1 MSGQKIS
8 FYDESLNVL
17 FSSETS
23 SDEESSIFKVNS
35 NKEDIAIIA
44 SNDFSFYK
52 FDLPTTSQRNLKK
65 VIPFMLSEEIL
76 GEVEDYFWIQ
86 GSQSEIVGIIEH
98 QKIQEIKDKLDSK
111 VSKLIPIQAL
121 SSSIENL
128 LVILGDKAFI
138 SLQDNWY
145 WFADKK
151 SILNTLALTLR
162 KYEIKKLNVWAT
174 EKKIDLPNLDID
186 TEEKYFSSTKDLL
199 NEFSQILDIKNSL
212 NFFSKEY
219 EQKIDWR
226 SIFLRYK
233 FYGYSSLAF
242 FGIFLL
248 SAIVQFSY
256 LNVSNN
262 LLKNK
267 IIDTFKEKFPSETLE
282 SDLISQVNGLINQG
296 QIDYSAL
303 NAVSIV
309 SDAVSNS
316 ENIVLVS
323 ISYERS
329 RFIIEVQT
337 NSYDQLQEYVDL
349 VNSLGLSVNLGAS
362 RRVNNFIP
370 VSYTHLTLP
379 TTLVV

>member
-174 EKKIDLPNLDID
+174 EKKLDLPNLDID

-199 NEFSQILDIKNSL
+199 NEFSQILDIRSSL

-242 FGIFLL
+242 FSIFLL

-267 IIDTFKEKFPSETLE
+267 IIDTFKEKFPSENLE

-349 VNSLGLSVNLGAS
+349 VNSMGLSVNLGAS
-362 RRVNNFIP
+362 RRVNNFIQGEI
-370 VSYTHLTLP
+370 SINAF
-379 TTLVV
+379 

>member
-1 MSGQKIS
+1 MSSQKIS
-8 FYDESLNVL
+8 FYDESLNIL

-23 SDEESSIFKVNS
+23 SDEEQSILKVNS
-35 NKEDIAIIA
+35 NKENIAIIA

-52 FDLPTTSQRNLKK
+52 FDLPTTSKRNLKK

-86 GSQSEIVGIIEH
+86 DSQSEIVGIIEH
-98 QKIQEIKDKLDSK
+98 QKILEIKDKLDPK
-111 VSKLIPIQAL
+111 VNKLIPIQAL

-174 EKKIDLPNLDID
+174 EKKLELPNLDID

-199 NEFSQILDIKNSL
+199 SEFSQILDLKDSI

-267 IIDTFKEKFPSETLE
+267 IIDTFKKKFPSETLE

-349 VNSLGLSVNLGAS
+349 VNSMGLSVNLGAS
-362 RRVNNFIP
+362 RRVNNFIQGEI
-370 VSYTHLTLP
+370 SINAF
-379 TTLVV
+379 

>member
-8 FYDESLNVL
+8 FYDESLNIL
-17 FSSETS
+17 FSSEIS

-162 KYEIKKLNVWAT
+162 KYEIKKLNIWTT
-174 EKKIDLPNLDID
+174 EKKLDLPNLDID

-349 VNSLGLSVNLGAS
+349 VNSMGLSVNLGAS
-362 RRVNNFIP
+362 RRVNNFIQGEI
-370 VSYTHLTLP
+370 SINAF
-379 TTLVV
+379 

>member
-1 MSGQKIS
+1 MSSQKIS
-8 FYDESLNVL
+8 FYDESLNIL

-52 FDLPTTSQRNLKK
+52 FDLPTTSQRNLRK

-76 GEVEDYFWIQ
+76 GEIEDYFWIQ

-162 KYEIKKLNVWAT
+162 KYEIKNLNIWAT
-174 EKKIDLPNLDID
+174 EKKLDLPNLDID

-362 RRVNNFIP
+362 RRVNNFIQGEI
-370 VSYTHLTLP
+370 SINAF
-379 TTLVV
+379 

>member
-8 FYDESLNVL
+8 FYDESLNIL

-138 SLQDNWY
+138 CLQDNWY

-174 EKKIDLPNLDID
+174 EKKLDLPNLDID

-199 NEFSQILDIKNSL
+199 NEFSQILDIRNSL

-267 IIDTFKEKFPSETLE
+267 IIDTFKEKFPSENLE

-349 VNSLGLSVNLGAS
+349 VNSMGLSVNLGAS
-362 RRVNNFIP
+362 RRVNNFIQGEI
-370 VSYTHLTLP
+370 SINAF
-379 TTLVV
+379 

>member
-8 FYDESLNVL
+8 FYDESLNIL

-162 KYEIKKLNVWAT
+162 KYEIKKLNVWST
-174 EKKIDLPNLDID
+174 EKKLDLPNLDID
-186 TEEKYFSSTKDLL
+186 TKEKYFSSTKDLL
-199 NEFSQILDIKNSL
+199 NEFSQILDIRNSL
-212 NFFSKEY
+212 NFFSKEF

-226 SIFLRYK
+226 TIFLRYK

-349 VNSLGLSVNLGAS
+349 VNSMGLSVNLGAS
-362 RRVNNFIP
+362 RRVNNFIQGEI
-370 VSYTHLTLP
+370 SINAF
-379 TTLVV
+379 

>member
-1 MSGQKIS
+1 MSDQKIT
-8 FYDESLNVL
+8 FYDESLNDL
-17 FSSETS
+17 FTS
-23 SDEESSIFKVNS
+23 KLVSNEEKSLFEVNS
-35 NKEDIAIIA
+35 KNEDIAIIA

-52 FDLPTTSQRNLKK
+52 FDLPSTSQRNLKK

-76 GEVEDYFWIQ
+76 GEIEDYFWIQ
-86 GSQSEIVGIIEH
+86 DNQSEIVGIIEH
-98 QKIQEIKDKLDSK
+98 QKIQEIKEKLNPK
-111 VSKLIPIQAL
+111 VNKLIPIQAL
-121 SSSIENL
+121 TSSIENL
-128 LVILGDKAFI
+128 LVVLDDKAFI
-138 SLQDNWY
+138 SLQGNWF

-151 SILNTLALTLR
+151 SILNTLELTLR
-162 KYEIKKLNVWAT
+162 KYEIRKLNIWSTDKKLN
-174 EKKIDLPNLDID
+174 LPVLDID
-186 TEEKYFSSTKDLL
+186 FEETIFSSTKDLL
-199 NEFSQILDIKNSL
+199 KELSEIVDIKNSI
-212 NFFSKEY
+212 NFFSKDY

-242 FGIFLL
+242 FSIFLL

-267 IIDTFKEKFPSETLE
+267 IVDSFKEKFPSEILE

-349 VNSLGLSVNLGAS
+349 VNSMGLSVNLGAS
-362 RRVNNFIP
+362 RRVNNFIQGEI
-370 VSYTHLTLP
+370 SINAF
-379 TTLVV
+379 

>member
-8 FYDESLNVL
+8 FYDESLNIL

-162 KYEIKKLNVWAT
+162 KYEIKKLNVWST
-174 EKKIDLPNLDID
+174 EKKLDLPNLDID
-186 TEEKYFSSTKDLL
+186 TKEKYFSSTKDLL
-199 NEFSQILDIKNSL
+199 NEFSQILDIRNSL

-267 IIDTFKEKFPSETLE
+267 IIDTFKEKFPSENLE

-349 VNSLGLSVNLGAS
+349 VNSMGLSVNLGAS
-362 RRVNNFIP
+362 RRVNNFIQGEI
-370 VSYTHLTLP
+370 SINAF
-379 TTLVV
+379 

>member
-1 MSGQKIS
+1 MSSQKIS
-8 FYDESLNVL
+8 FYDESLNIL
-17 FSSETS
+17 FSTETS
-23 SDEESSIFKVNS
+23 SGEEKSILKVNS
-35 NKEDIAIIA
+35 NEENIAIIA

-65 VIPFMLSEEIL
+65 VIPFMLGEEIL
-76 GEVEDYFWIQ
+76 GEVKDYFWIQ
-86 GSQSEIVGIIEH
+86 DSQSEIVGIIEH
-98 QKIQEIKDKLDSK
+98 QKIQEIKDKLDPK
-111 VSKLIPIQAL
+111 VNKLIPIQAL

-162 KYEIKKLNVWAT
+162 KYEIKKLNVWST
-174 EKKIDLPNLDID
+174 EKGLNLLNLDID

-199 NEFSQILDIKNSL
+199 NEFSQILDLKDSI
-212 NFFSKEY
+212 NFFRKEY
-219 EQKIDWR
+219 EQKIDWP

-233 FYGYSSLAF
+233 FYGYSALAF

-262 LLKNK
+262 LLKSK

-323 ISYERS
+323 ISYERT

-337 NSYDQLQEYVDL
+337 NSYDQLQDYVDL
-349 VNSLGLSVNLGAS
+349 VNSMGLSVNLGAS
-362 RRVNNFIP
+362 RRVNNFIQGEI
-370 VSYTHLTLP
+370 SINAF
-379 TTLVV
+379 

>member
-1 MSGQKIS
+1 MSNQKIS
-8 FYDESLNVL
+8 FYDESLNIL
-17 FSSETS
+17 FTSELAS
-23 SDEESSIFKVNS
+23 NEEKSILKANS
-35 NKEDIAIIA
+35 NEEDIAIIA

-86 GSQSEIVGIIEH
+86 ANQSEIVGIIEH
-98 QKIQEIKDKLDSK
+98 QKIKEIKEKLDPS
-111 VSKLIPIQAL
+111 VNKLIPIQAL

-138 SLQDNWY
+138 SLKGNWF

-151 SILNTLALTLR
+151 SILNTLALTLK
-162 KYEIKKLNVWAT
+162 KYAINKLNVWSSD
-174 EKKIDLPNLDID
+174 KKLNLPNLDID

-199 NEFSQILDIKNSL
+199 KEFSQILDINNSM

-219 EQKIDWR
+219 EQKIEWR

-233 FYGYSSLAF
+233 FYGYSTLAF

-248 SAIVQFSY
+248 SAIIQFSY

-267 IIDTFKEKFPSETLE
+267 IIDTFKEKFPAETLE

-303 NAVSIV
+303 NAVSII

-349 VNSLGLSVNLGAS
+349 VNSMGLNVNLGAS
-362 RRVNNFIP
+362 RRVNNFIQGEI
-370 VSYTHLTLP
+370 SINAF
-379 TTLVV
+379 

>member
-17 FSSETS
+17 FSSERS

-174 EKKIDLPNLDID
+174 EKKLDLPNLDID

-199 NEFSQILDIKNSL
+199 NEFSQTLDIRNSL

-267 IIDTFKEKFPSETLE
+267 IIDTFKEKFPSENLE

-349 VNSLGLSVNLGAS
+349 VNSMGLSVNLGAS
-362 RRVNNFIP
+362 RRVNNFIQGEI
-370 VSYTHLTLP
+370 SINAF
-379 TTLVV
+379 

>member
-1 MSGQKIS
+1 VSSQKIS
-8 FYDESLNVL
+8 FYDESLNIL

-23 SDEESSIFKVNS
+23 SDEEKSILKVNS
-35 NKEDIAIIA
+35 NEEEIAIIA

-52 FDLPTTSQRNLKK
+52 FDLPSTSQRNLKK

-76 GEVEDYFWIQ
+76 GEVEDYFWTQ
-86 GSQSEIVGIIEH
+86 DSQSEIVGIIEH
-98 QKIQEIKDKLDSK
+98 QKIQEIKDKLDPK
-111 VSKLIPIQAL
+111 VNKLIPIQAL

-138 SLQDNWY
+138 SLQGNWY

-151 SILNTLALTLR
+151 SILNTLVLTLR
-162 KYEIKKLNVWAT
+162 KYEIKKLNVWSSD
-174 EKKIDLPNLDID
+174 KKLNLPNLDID

-199 NEFSQILDIKNSL
+199 NEFSQTLDIKNSI
-212 NFFSKEY
+212 NFFSNEY
-219 EQKIDWR
+219 ERKIDWQ

-248 SAIVQFSY
+248 SAIIQFSY
-256 LNVSNN
+256 LNISNN
-262 LLKNK
+262 FLKNK

-303 NAVSIV
+303 NAVSII

-349 VNSLGLSVNLGAS
+349 VNSMGLNVNLGAS
-362 RRVNNFIP
+362 RRVNNFVQGEI
-370 VSYTHLTLP
+370 SINAF
-379 TTLVV
+379 

>member
-1 MSGQKIS
+1 MNGQKIS
-8 FYDESLNVL
+8 FYDESLNIL

-52 FDLPTTSQRNLKK
+52 FDLPTTSQRNLRK

-151 SILNTLALTLR
+151 SILNTLALIL
-162 KYEIKKLNVWAT
+162 KKFEIKKLNIWTT
-174 EKKIDLPNLDID
+174 EKKLDLPNLDID

-242 FGIFLL
+242 FSIFLL

-349 VNSLGLSVNLGAS
+349 VNSMGLSVNLGAS
-362 RRVNNFIP
+362 RRVNNFIQGEI
-370 VSYTHLTLP
+370 SINAF
-379 TTLVV
+379 

>member
-174 EKKIDLPNLDID
+174 EKKLDLPNLDID

-199 NEFSQILDIKNSL
+199 NEFSQILDIRNSL

-233 FYGYSSLAF
+233 FYGYSSMAF
-242 FGIFLL
+242 FGIFLH

-267 IIDTFKEKFPSETLE
+267 IIDTFKEKFPSENLE

-316 ENIVLVS
+316 ENIVLVP

-349 VNSLGLSVNLGAS
+349 VNSMGLNVNLGAS
-362 RRVNNFIP
+362 RRVNNFIQGEI
-370 VSYTHLTLP
+370 SINAF
-379 TTLVV
+379 

>member
-1 MSGQKIS
+1 MSDHKIT
-8 FYDESLNVL
+8 FYDELLNDL
-17 FSSETS
+17 FTS
-23 SDEESSIFKVNS
+23 KLVSNEEKSFFEVNS
-35 NKEDIAIIA
+35 KDEDIAIIA

-52 FDLPTTSQRNLKK
+52 FDLPSTSQRNLKK

-76 GEVEDYFWIQ
+76 GEIEDYFWIQ
-86 GSQSEIVGIIEH
+86 DNKSEIVGIIEH
-98 QKIQEIKDKLDSK
+98 QKIQEIKEKLNPK
-111 VSKLIPIQAL
+111 VNKLIPIQAL
-121 SSSIENL
+121 ASSIENL
-128 LVILGDKAFI
+128 LVVLDDKAFI
-138 SLQDNWY
+138 SLRGNWF

-151 SILNTLALTLR
+151 SILNTLKLTIG
-162 KYEIKKLNVWAT
+162 KYEIRKLNIWTTDKKLN
-174 EKKIDLPNLDID
+174 LPSEDID
-186 TEEKYFSSTKDLL
+186 FEEKIFSSTKDLL
-199 NEFSQILDIKNSL
+199 KDLSEIADIKNSI
-212 NFFSKEY
+212 NFFNKDY

-242 FGIFLL
+242 FSIFLL

-267 IIDTFKEKFPSETLE
+267 IIDSFKEKFPSEILE

-349 VNSLGLSVNLGAS
+349 VNSMGLSVDLGAS
-362 RRVNNFIP
+362 RRVNNFIQGEI
-370 VSYTHLTLP
+370 SINAF
-379 TTLVV
+379 

>member
-1 MSGQKIS
+1 MSSQKIS
-8 FYDESLNVL
+8 FYDESLNIL
-17 FSSETS
+17 FSTETS
-23 SDEESSIFKVNS
+23 SGEEKSILKVNS
-35 NKEDIAIIA
+35 NEEDIAIIA

-65 VIPFMLSEEIL
+65 VIPFMLGEEIL

-86 GSQSEIVGIIEH
+86 DSQSEIVGIIEH
-98 QKIQEIKDKLDSK
+98 QKIQEIKDKLDPK
-111 VSKLIPIQAL
+111 VNKLIPIQAL

-162 KYEIKKLNVWAT
+162 KYEIKKLNVWST
-174 EKKIDLPNLDID
+174 EKGLDLPNLDID

-199 NEFSQILDIKNSL
+199 NEFSQILDLKDSI
-212 NFFSKEY
+212 NFFRKEY
-219 EQKIDWR
+219 EQKIDWP

-233 FYGYSSLAF
+233 FYGYSALAF

-262 LLKNK
+262 LLKSK

-323 ISYERS
+323 ISYERT

-349 VNSLGLSVNLGAS
+349 VNSMGLSVNLGAS
-362 RRVNNFIP
+362 RRVNNFIQGEI
-370 VSYTHLTLP
+370 SINEF
-379 TTLVV
+379 

>member
-1 MSGQKIS
+1 MNGQKIS
-8 FYDESLNVL
+8 FYDESLNIL
-17 FSSETS
+17 FSSEIS

-52 FDLPTTSQRNLKK
+52 FDLPTTSQRNLRK

-76 GEVEDYFWIQ
+76 GEIEDYFWIQ

-162 KYEIKKLNVWAT
+162 KYEIKKLNIWTT
-174 EKKIDLPNLDID
+174 EKKLDLPNLDID

-267 IIDTFKEKFPSETLE
+267 IIDTFKEKFPSENLE

-349 VNSLGLSVNLGAS
+349 VNSMGLSVNLGAS
-362 RRVNNFIP
+362 RRVNNFIQGEI
-370 VSYTHLTLP
+370 SINAF
-379 TTLVV
+379 

>member
-8 FYDESLNVL
+8 FYDESLNIL

-23 SDEESSIFKVNS
+23 SDEAKSTLKINSSE
-35 NKEDIAIIA
+35 EDIAIIA

-76 GEVEDYFWIQ
+76 GEVQDYFWIQ
-86 GSQSEIVGIIEH
+86 ESQSEIVGIIEH
-98 QKIQEIKDKLDSK
+98 KKIQEIKDKLDPK
-111 VSKLIPIQAL
+111 VNKLIPIQAL
-121 SSSIENL
+121 SSSVENL

-151 SILNTLALTLR
+151 SILNTLPLTLK
-162 KYEIKKLNVWAT
+162 KYEIKKINIWTT
-174 EKKIDLPNLDID
+174 EKKLNLANLDIE
-186 TEEKYFSSTKDLL
+186 TEEKYFSSPKGLL
-199 NEFSQILDIKNSL
+199 KEFSQILDIKNSV

-262 LLKNK
+262 SLKNK

-303 NAVSIV
+303 NAISVV

-323 ISYERS
+323 ISYERT

-349 VNSLGLSVNLGAS
+349 VNSMGLSVNLGAS
-362 RRVNNFIP
+362 RRVNNFIQGEI
-370 VSYTHLTLP
+370 SINAF
-379 TTLVV
+379 

>member
-8 FYDESLNVL
+8 FYDESLNIL

-52 FDLPTTSQRNLKK
+52 FDLPTTSQRNLRK

-162 KYEIKKLNVWAT
+162 KYEIKKLNIWAT
-174 EKKIDLPNLDID
+174 EKKLDLPNLDID

-199 NEFSQILDIKNSL
+199 NEFSQILDIRNSL

-242 FGIFLL
+242 FSIFLL

-267 IIDTFKEKFPSETLE
+267 IIDTFKEKFPSENLE

-349 VNSLGLSVNLGAS
+349 VNSMGLSVNLGAS
-362 RRVNNFIP
+362 RRVNNFIQGEI
-370 VSYTHLTLP
+370 SINAF
-379 TTLVV
+379 

>member
-1 MSGQKIS
+1 MSDQRIT
-8 FYDESLNVL
+8 FYDELLNDLFTSKLVSNEEKSL
-17 FSSETS
+17 FE
-23 SDEESSIFKVNS
+23 VNS
-35 NKEDIAIIA
+35 KDEDIAIIA

-52 FDLPTTSQRNLKK
+52 FDLPSTSQRNLNK

-76 GEVEDYFWIQ
+76 GEIEDYFWIQ
-86 GSQSEIVGIIEH
+86 DNKSEIVGIIEH
-98 QKIQEIKDKLDSK
+98 QKIQEIKEKLNPK
-111 VSKLIPIQAL
+111 VNKLIPIQAL
-121 SSSIENL
+121 AFSIENL
-128 LVILGDKAFI
+128 LVVLDDKAFI
-138 SLQDNWY
+138 SLQGNWF

-151 SILNTLALTLR
+151 SILNTLELTLR
-162 KYEIKKLNVWAT
+162 KYEIKKLNIWT
-174 EKKIDLPNLDID
+174 TDKKLNLPSLDID
-186 TEEKYFSSTKDLL
+186 FEEKFFPSTKDLL
-199 NEFSQILDIKNSL
+199 KELSEIVDIKNSI
-212 NFFSKEY
+212 NFFNKDY

-242 FGIFLL
+242 FSIFLL

-267 IIDTFKEKFPSETLE
+267 IIDSFKEKFPSEILE

-349 VNSLGLSVNLGAS
+349 VNSMGLSVNLGAS
-362 RRVNNFIP
+362 RRVNNFIQGEI
-370 VSYTHLTLP
+370 SINAF
-379 TTLVV
+379 

>member
-1 MSGQKIS
+1 VSSQKIS
-8 FYDESLNVL
+8 FYDEALNIL

-23 SDEESSIFKVNS
+23 SDEEKSILKVNS
-35 NKEDIAIIA
+35 NEEDIAIIA

-86 GSQSEIVGIIEH
+86 DSQSEIVGIIEH
-98 QKIQEIKDKLDSK
+98 QKIQEIKDKLDPK
-111 VSKLIPIQAL
+111 VNKLIPIQAL

-162 KYEIKKLNVWAT
+162 KYEIKKLNVWST
-174 EKKIDLPNLDID
+174 EKGLDLLNLDID

-199 NEFSQILDIKNSL
+199 NEFSQILDIKNSI

-282 SDLISQVNGLINQG
+282 LDLISQVNGLINQG

-316 ENIVLVS
+316 ENIILVS

-349 VNSLGLSVNLGAS
+349 VNSMGLSVNLGAS
-362 RRVNNFIP
+362 RRVNNFIQGEI
-370 VSYTHLTLP
+370 SINAF
-379 TTLVV
+379 

>member
-8 FYDESLNVL
+8 FYDESLNIL

-23 SDEESSIFKVNS
+23 SDEESSIFKLNS

-52 FDLPTTSQRNLKK
+52 FDLPTTSQRNLRK

-162 KYEIKKLNVWAT
+162 KYEIKNLNIWAT
-174 EKKIDLPNLDID
+174 EKKLDLPNLDID

-362 RRVNNFIP
+362 RRVNNFIQGEI
-370 VSYTHLTLP
+370 SINAF
-379 TTLVV
+379 

>member
-52 FDLPTTSQRNLKK
+52 FNLPTTSQRNLKK

-86 GSQSEIVGIIEH
+86 DSQSEIVGIIEH

-174 EKKIDLPNLDID
+174 EKKLDLPNLDID

-267 IIDTFKEKFPSETLE
+267 IIDTFKEKFPSENLE

-349 VNSLGLSVNLGAS
+349 VNSMGLSVNLGAS
-362 RRVNNFIP
+362 RRVNNFIQGEI
-370 VSYTHLTLP
+370 SINAF
-379 TTLVV
+379 

>member
-23 SDEESSIFKVNS
+23 SDEQSSIFKVNS

-76 GEVEDYFWIQ
+76 GKVEDYFWIQ

-174 EKKIDLPNLDID
+174 EKKLDLPNLDID

-199 NEFSQILDIKNSL
+199 NEFSQILDIRNSL

-267 IIDTFKEKFPSETLE
+267 IIDTFKEKFPSENLE

-323 ISYERS
+323 ISFERS

-349 VNSLGLSVNLGAS
+349 VNSMGLSVNLGAS
-362 RRVNNFIP
+362 RRVNNFIQGEI
-370 VSYTHLTLP
+370 SINAF
-379 TTLVV
+379 

>member
-98 QKIQEIKDKLDSK
+98 QKIQEIKDKLDST

-174 EKKIDLPNLDID
+174 EKKLDLPNLDID

-267 IIDTFKEKFPSETLE
+267 IIDTFKEKFPSENLE

-349 VNSLGLSVNLGAS
+349 VNSMGLSVNLGAS
-362 RRVNNFIP
+362 RRVNNFIQGEI
-370 VSYTHLTLP
+370 SINAF
-379 TTLVV
+379 

>member
-8 FYDESLNVL
+8 FYDESLNIL

-23 SDEESSIFKVNS
+23 NVEEQSILKVNS
-35 NKEDIAIIA
+35 NKKDIAIIA

-65 VIPFMLSEEIL
+65 VIPFKLSEEIL

-128 LVILGDKAFI
+128 LVILDDKAFI

-162 KYEIKKLNVWAT
+162 KYEIKKLNVWTT
-174 EKKIDLPNLDID
+174 EKKLDFPNLDID
-186 TEEKYFSSTKDLL
+186 IEEKYFSSTKDLL

-212 NFFSKEY
+212 IFFSKEY

-267 IIDTFKEKFPSETLE
+267 IIDTFKEKFPSENLE

-349 VNSLGLSVNLGAS
+349 VNSMGLSVNLGAS
-362 RRVNNFIP
+362 RRVNNFIQGEI
-370 VSYTHLTLP
+370 SINAF
-379 TTLVV
+379 

>member
-76 GEVEDYFWIQ
+76 GEIEDYFWIQ

-128 LVILGDKAFI
+128 LVILDDKAFI

-162 KYEIKKLNVWAT
+162 KYEIKKLNVWTT
-174 EKKIDLPNLDID
+174 EKKLDFPNLDID

-267 IIDTFKEKFPSETLE
+267 IIDTFKEKFPSENLE

-303 NAVSIV
+303 NAVSVV

-349 VNSLGLSVNLGAS
+349 VNSMGLSVNLGAS
-362 RRVNNFIP
+362 RRVNNFIQGEI
-370 VSYTHLTLP
+370 SINAF
-379 TTLVV
+379 

>member
-8 FYDESLNVL
+8 FYDESLNIL

-174 EKKIDLPNLDID
+174 EKKLDLPNLDID

-199 NEFSQILDIKNSL
+199 NEFSQILDIRNSL

-233 FYGYSSLAF
+233 FYGYSFLAF
-242 FGIFLL
+242 FGIFLF

-267 IIDTFKEKFPSETLE
+267 IIDTFKEKFPSENLE

-349 VNSLGLSVNLGAS
+349 VNSMGLSVNLGAS
-362 RRVNNFIP
+362 RRVNNFIQGEI
-370 VSYTHLTLP
+370 SINAF
-379 TTLVV
+379 

>member
-162 KYEIKKLNVWAT
+162 KYEIKKLNIWTT
-174 EKKIDLPNLDID
+174 EKKLDLPNLDID
-186 TEEKYFSSTKDLL
+186 TEEKYFFSTKDLL
-199 NEFSQILDIKNSL
+199 NEFSQILDIRNSL

-267 IIDTFKEKFPSETLE
+267 IIDTFKEKFPSENLE

-349 VNSLGLSVNLGAS
+349 VNSMGLSVNLGAS
-362 RRVNNFIP
+362 RRVNNFIQGEI
-370 VSYTHLTLP
+370 SINAF
-379 TTLVV
+379 

>member
-162 KYEIKKLNVWAT
+162 KYEIKKLNIWAT
-174 EKKIDLPNLDID
+174 EKKLDLPNLDID

-267 IIDTFKEKFPSETLE
+267 IIDTFKEKFPSENLE

-349 VNSLGLSVNLGAS
+349 VNSMGLSVNLGAS
-362 RRVNNFIP
+362 RRVNNFIQGEI
-370 VSYTHLTLP
+370 SINAF
-379 TTLVV
+379 

>member
-8 FYDESLNVL
+8 IYDESLNVL

-174 EKKIDLPNLDID
+174 EKKLDLPNLDID

-199 NEFSQILDIKNSL
+199 NEFSQILDIRNSL

-267 IIDTFKEKFPSETLE
+267 IIDTFKEKFPSENLE

-349 VNSLGLSVNLGAS
+349 VNSMGLSVNLGAS
-362 RRVNNFIP
+362 RRVNNFIQGEI
-370 VSYTHLTLP
+370 SINAF
-379 TTLVV
+379 

>member
-8 FYDESLNVL
+8 FYDESLNIL

-23 SDEESSIFKVNS
+23 SDEEKFDSIFKANS
-35 NKEDIAIIA
+35 SKEDIAIIA

-52 FDLPTTSQRNLKK
+52 FDLPTTSQKNLKK

-86 GSQSEIVGIIEH
+86 DSQSEIVGIIEH
-98 QKIQEIKDKLDSK
+98 QKIQEIKDKLDPK
-111 VSKLIPIQAL
+111 VNKLIPIQAL

-128 LVILGDKAFI
+128 LVVLGDKAFI
-138 SLQDNWY
+138 SLKDNWY

-174 EKKIDLPNLDID
+174 EKKLELPNLDIN

-199 NEFSQILDIKNSL
+199 NEFSQILDLKDSI

-233 FYGYSSLAF
+233 FYGYSAFAF
-242 FGIFLL
+242 FGIFLF

-323 ISYERS
+323 ISYERT

-337 NSYDQLQEYVDL
+337 SSYEQLQEYVDL
-349 VNSLGLSVNLGAS
+349 VNSMGLSVNLGAS
-362 RRVNNFIP
+362 RRVNNFIQGEI
-370 VSYTHLTLP
+370 SINAF
-379 TTLVV
+379 

>member
-1 MSGQKIS
+1 MSSQKIS
-8 FYDESLNVL
+8 FYDESLNIL

-23 SDEESSIFKVNS
+23 SDEEQSILKVNS
-35 NKEDIAIIA
+35 NKENIAIIA

-52 FDLPTTSQRNLKK
+52 FDLPTTSKRNLKK

-86 GSQSEIVGIIEH
+86 DSQSEIVGIIEH
-98 QKIQEIKDKLDSK
+98 QKILEIKDKLDPK
-111 VSKLIPIQAL
+111 VNKLIPIQAL

-174 EKKIDLPNLDID
+174 EKKLELPNLDID

-199 NEFSQILDIKNSL
+199 SEFSQILDLKDSI
-212 NFFSKEY
+212 NFFSNEY

-267 IIDTFKEKFPSETLE
+267 IIDTFKKKFPSETLE

-349 VNSLGLSVNLGAS
+349 VNSMGLSVNLGAS
-362 RRVNNFIP
+362 RRVNNFIQGEI
-370 VSYTHLTLP
+370 SINAF
-379 TTLVV
+379 

>member
-162 KYEIKKLNVWAT
+162 KYEIKKLKIWTT
-174 EKKIDLPNLDID
+174 EKKLDLPNFDID

-199 NEFSQILDIKNSL
+199 NEFSQILDLKDSI

-349 VNSLGLSVNLGAS
+349 VNSMGLSVNLGAS
-362 RRVNNFIP
+362 RRVNNFIQGEI
-370 VSYTHLTLP
+370 SINAF
-379 TTLVV
+379 

>member
-162 KYEIKKLNVWAT
+162 KYEIKKLNVWVT
-174 EKKIDLPNLDID
+174 EKKLDLPNLDID

-199 NEFSQILDIKNSL
+199 NEFSQILDKRNSL

-267 IIDTFKEKFPSETLE
+267 IIDTFKEKFPSENLE

-349 VNSLGLSVNLGAS
+349 VNSMGLSVNLGAS
-362 RRVNNFIP
+362 RRVNNFIQGEI
-370 VSYTHLTLP
+370 SINAF
-379 TTLVV
+379 

>member
-8 FYDESLNVL
+8 FYDESLNIL
-17 FSSETS
+17 FSSEIS
-23 SDEESSIFKVNS
+23 SDKESSIFKVNS

-174 EKKIDLPNLDID
+174 EKKLDLPNLDID

-199 NEFSQILDIKNSL
+199 NEFSQILDIRNSL

-267 IIDTFKEKFPSETLE
+267 IIDTFKEKFPSENLE

-349 VNSLGLSVNLGAS
+349 VNSMGLSVNLGAS
-362 RRVNNFIP
+362 RRVNNFIQGEI
-370 VSYTHLTLP
+370 SINAF
-379 TTLVV
+379 

>member
-8 FYDESLNVL
+8 FYDESLNIL

-76 GEVEDYFWIQ
+76 GEVGDYFWIQ

-174 EKKIDLPNLDID
+174 EKKLDLPNLDID

-199 NEFSQILDIKNSL
+199 NEFSQTLDIRNSL

-267 IIDTFKEKFPSETLE
+267 IIDTFKEKFPSENLE

-303 NAVSIV
+303 NAVSVI

-349 VNSLGLSVNLGAS
+349 VNSMGLSVNLGAS
-362 RRVNNFIP
+362 RRVNNFIQGEI
-370 VSYTHLTLP
+370 SINAF
-379 TTLVV
+379 

>member
-1 MSGQKIS
+1 MSDHKIT
-8 FYDESLNVL
+8 FYDELLNDLFTSKLVSNEEKSL
-17 FSSETS
+17 FE
-23 SDEESSIFKVNS
+23 VNS
-35 NKEDIAIIA
+35 KDEDIAIIA

-52 FDLPTTSQRNLKK
+52 FDLPSTSQRNLKK

-76 GEVEDYFWIQ
+76 GEIEDYFWIQ
-86 GSQSEIVGIIEH
+86 DNKSEIVGIIEH
-98 QKIQEIKDKLDSK
+98 KKIQEIKEKLNPK
-111 VSKLIPIQAL
+111 VNKLIPIQAL
-121 SSSIENL
+121 ASSIENL
-128 LVILGDKAFI
+128 LVVLDDKAFI
-138 SLQDNWY
+138 SLQGNWF

-151 SILNTLALTLR
+151 SILNTLELTLK
-162 KYEIKKLNVWAT
+162 KYEIKKLNIWT
-174 EKKIDLPNLDID
+174 TDKKLNLPSLDID
-186 TEEKYFSSTKDLL
+186 FEEKFFSSTKDLL
-199 NEFSQILDIKNSL
+199 KELSEIVDIKNSI
-212 NFFSKEY
+212 NFFNKDY

-242 FGIFLL
+242 FSIFLL

-267 IIDTFKEKFPSETLE
+267 IIDSFKEKFPSEILE

-349 VNSLGLSVNLGAS
+349 VNSMGLSVNLGAS
-362 RRVNNFIP
+362 RRVNNFIQGEI
-370 VSYTHLTLP
+370 SINAF
-379 TTLVV
+379 

>member
-8 FYDESLNVL
+8 FYDESLNIW
-17 FSSETS
+17 FSSEIS
-23 SDEESSIFKVNS
+23 SDEESSIFNVNS

-65 VIPFMLSEEIL
+65 VIPFMLNEEIL

-174 EKKIDLPNLDID
+174 EKKLDLPNLDID
-186 TEEKYFSSTKDLL
+186 TKEKYFSSTKDLL

-267 IIDTFKEKFPSETLE
+267 IIDTFKEKFPSENLE

-349 VNSLGLSVNLGAS
+349 VNSMGLSVNLGAS
-362 RRVNNFIP
+362 RRVNNFIQGEI
-370 VSYTHLTLP
+370 SINAF
-379 TTLVV
+379 